1 VRSSFAVVVMRWVS
15 YLLGLV
21 AACLLLIWVDHSPSD
36 IANQTSLLILV
47 LAAASLGFAAPRWAW
62 LSALVLGCSLAIVHA
77 IYLAI
82 GLTLP
87 YPMSPTGWAGP
98 ASLLILIIPAALVA
112 YLGAGV
118 AVFMTRHRQASA
130 R

>member
-1 VRSSFAVVVMRWVS
+1 MRLVS

-21 AACLLLIWVDHSPSD
+21 AAALVLILVDHSPSD
-36 IANQTSLLILV
+36 SANQISLLILV
-47 LAAASLGFAAPRWAW
+47 LAAVSLGFAAPRWAW
-62 LSALVLGCSLAIVHA
+62 LSALVLGGSLAAVHA
-77 IYLAI
+77 IYFAM

-98 ASLLILIIPAALVA
+98 ASLLILIIPAGLVA
-112 YLGAGV
+112 YFGAGV
-118 AVFMTRHRQASA
+118 AVLRTRRRQTTA

>member
-1 VRSSFAVVVMRWVS
+1 MRLVA

-21 AACLLLIWVDHSPSD
+21 AASLVLIWVDHSPSD

-47 LAAASLGFAAPRWAW
+47 LAAVSLGFAAPRWAW
-62 LSALVLGCSLAIVHA
+62 LSALVLGGSLAAVHA
-77 IYLAI
+77 IYLAM

-98 ASLLILIIPAALVA
+98 ASLLILIIPAGLVA
-112 YLGAGV
+112 YLWAGV
-118 AVFMTRHRQASA
+118 AVLMTRHRQTTA

>member
-1 VRSSFAVVVMRWVS
+1 MRLVA

-21 AACLLLIWVDHSPSD
+21 AASLVLIWVDHSPSD

-47 LAAASLGFAAPRWAW
+47 LAAVSLGFAAPRWAW
-62 LSALVLGCSLAIVHA
+62 LSALVLGGSLAAVHA
-77 IYLAI
+77 IYLAM

-87 YPMSPTGWAGP
+87 YRMSPTGWAGP
-98 ASLLILIIPAALVA
+98 ASLLILIIPAGLVA
-112 YLGAGV
+112 YLGAAGV
-118 AVFMTRHRQASA
+118 AVLMTRHRQTTA

>member
-1 VRSSFAVVVMRWVS
+1 MRWVS

-36 IANQTSLLILV
+36 IANQTSLLILG

-62 LSALVLGCSLAIVHA
+62 LSALVLGGSLAIVHA

-98 ASLLILIIPAALVA
+98 ASLLILIIPAGLVA
-112 YLGAGV
+112 YFGAGV
-118 AVFMTRHRQASA
+118 AVFLTRHWQASA